1 MKEPKPLLQRVFPQE
16 GALRHVRE
24 ALFIL
29 GAYLVYMFIRNYIVS
44 DIEVAAFANAARTV
58 SFEQAGGL
66 FREAAWQSWTI
77 AHSEPLIIFM
87 NWTYV
92 LTFGP
97 IISVVAVIIY
107 VKDRPKY
114 LHYRNVLLISFIIA
128 MIAFAAFP
136 LAPPRFL
143 PEYGFVDTIRHLGPA
158 WWIGHSWYG
167 SPDTAVYFN
176 VFAAWPSIHF
186 AWTIMFGI
194 IFLSM
199 KSRLVKL
206 CGVVYP
212 TMTFFAIVLT
222 GNHYIVDAIGGA
234 AVTVSSILIYSLL
247 LRLRF
252 HGLEYLTV
260 AREYQGRLAGRFN
273 DSAESWR
280 TRWVFATAKLR
291 ARLKVDRVSGGKWNG
306 GLPSHRA

>member
-212 TMTFFAIVLT
+212 TMTFFRHCLDREPLHR
-222 GNHYIVDAIGGA
+222 GCDRRG
-234 AVTVSSILIYSLL
+234 
-247 LRLRF
+247 RR
-252 HGLEYLTV
+252 HGLLHPDLLPAAPPQV
-260 AREYQGRLAGRFN
+260 PRPRMPDRREGVPGKVGRTFQ
-273 DSAESWR
+273 
-280 TRWVFATAKLR
+280 
-291 ARLKVDRVSGGKWNG
+291 RLC
-306 GLPSHRA
+306 